1 MARLGYNLG
10 FNDRP
15 YNLVYLKSVCDLLKH
30 RQLKDNAGKFEIKLY
45 DLFKP
50 ASERLDAVAV
60 VSTCLISS
68 PRLNFYLY
76 DE

>member
-50 ASERLDAVAV
+50 ASERLDAVQSQLYV
-60 VSTCLISS
+60 LFSS

>member
-1 MARLGYNLG
+1 MARLGYNLVG

-60 VSTCLISS
+60 VCT
-68 PRLNFYLY
+68 Y
-76 DE
+76 